1 MDIKKQLALIK
12 KNVQEII
19 SEEELI
25 EKLKKNR
32 PLIIKYGADPT
43 SGDLHLGHTV
53 PLHKLKTFQDLGH
66 FIVFIIGD
74 FTAMV
79 GDPSGVSQTR
89 PQLTGEEIKENAK
102 TYAKQVFKILDS
114 KRTKLFYNS
123 SWFNKMSFSE
133 VLSLA
138 SKYTVARMLE
148 RDDFAKRYKDEKPI
162 GVHEFLYPLM
172 QGYDSVV
179 IKADVE
185 IGGSDQKFNLLV
197 GRELQREFGQSPQV
211 VITLPLLVGLDGKNK
226 MSKSLNN
233 YVGITE
239 APSDMFGKIMSIS
252 DDAMAKYF
260 EILTDI
266 LPEGF
271 STLHPMEAKKL
282 LAREIIRKYYNDET
296 GLQAQKGFENIFQK
310 KEIPD
315 ELTLVK
321 VSPDLL
327 KDNKIG
333 IVNLLVIA
341 KLAPSKLEA
350 KRLIM
355 QGAVDIDGKRITSPN
370 VEISLHREIIL
381 KVGKRKFA
389 KVRVS

>member
-1 MDIKKQLALIK
+1 MNIEKQLAIIK
-12 KNVQEII
+12 KNIQEII

-32 PLIIKYGADPT
+32 PLVIKYGADPT

-66 FIVFIIGD
+66 SVVFIIGD
-74 FTAMV
+74 FTATV

-89 PQLTGEEIKENAK
+89 PQLTEEEIKENAK
-102 TYAKQVFKILDS
+102 TYAQQVFKILDS
-114 KRTKLFYNS
+114 KRTKLVYNS

-133 VLSLA
+133 VISLA
-138 SKYTVARMLE
+138 AKYTVARMLE

-185 IGGSDQKFNLLV
+185 IGGTDQKFNLLV

-211 VITLPLLVGLDGKNK
+211 VITLPLLVGLNGKNK

-239 APSDMFGKIMSIS
+239 APPDMFGKIMSIS
-252 DDAMAKYF
+252 DEAMAKYF

-266 LPEGF
+266 LPEKF
-271 STLHPMEAKKL
+271 SPLHPMEAKKL
-282 LAREIIRKYYNDET
+282 LAREIIRRYYNDET
-296 GLQAQKGFENIFQK
+296 GIQAQKSFENIFQK

-315 ELTLVK
+315 DITLIK
-321 VSPDLL
+321 ISPDLL

-333 IVNLLVIA
+333 IVNLLVMA
-341 KLAPSKLEA
+341 KLSPSKLEA
-350 KRLIM
+350 KRLIV
-355 QGAVDIDGKRITSPN
+355 QGAVDIDGKKITEPN
-370 VEISLHREIIL
+370 EAISLHQEIIL

-389 KVRVS
+389 KIRVS